1 MFERLSQDDISAALA
16 ELIALLGVK
25 EDMPVDD
32 LVALL
37 RNKDTEGCVQ
47 EIAAR
52 LGLPVRI
59 SLSYVPKDFRPGTS
73 NGFRTAALAQTD
85 WSGHGTG
92 GITAQVSVP
101 QHLPMLGTSALQGFP
116 VRVRVSESCYA
127 HPDSF
132 VAIMAH
138 ELSHVLLASLWSP
151 YKDSELHTDLV
162 PIVLGFRD
170 AVRRG
175 RKTINVAT
183 GGNTTTRRSTTY
195 GYLTDAQFDFACN
208 YVTGILQPY
217 QSDKRRLLSLMW
229 QVEGKLRNATSS
241 LATFRDYFRYLDSH
255 PPKRMTKEH
264 AERAVQLH
272 WHDYG
277 LEWENRITA
286 VRSKMESVEPF
297 ARAPIHH
304 RAGASEDPGAHLRA
318 HLRVLE
324 EASEELDDLIEAI
337 GNDERI
343 LGKYV
348 NVGFIHR
355 LWRTLWRRT

>member
-1 MFERLSQDDISAALA
+1 
-16 ELIALLGVK
+16 
-25 EDMPVDD
+25 
-32 LVALL
+32 LL
-37 RNKDTEGCVQ
+37 RNRDTEGCVQ
-47 EIAAR
+47 EIATR

-85 WSGHGTG
+85 WSGHGIG

-101 QHLPMLGTSALQGFP
+101 QSLPMFGTSGLQGFP
-116 VRVRVSESCYA
+116 IRVRVSESCYA
-127 HPDSF
+127 HPDTF

-151 YKDSELHTDLV
+151 HKDSELYTDLV

-183 GGNTTTRRSTTY
+183 SGSTTTRRSTTY

-208 YVTGILQPY
+208 YVTGILEPY
-217 QSDKRRLLSLMW
+217 QSDNRRLLSLMW
-229 QVEGKLRNATSS
+229 QLQVKLRNATSS
-241 LATFRDYFRYLDSH
+241 LATFRDYFRYLDAH

-272 WHDYG
+272 GHDHG

-286 VRSKMESVEPF
+286 VRNSMESVEPF
-297 ARAPIHH
+297 ARAPIHY
-304 RAGASEDPGAHLRA
+304 RASASEHLGARLRA
-318 HLRVLE
+318 DLSVLE
-324 EASEELDDLIEAI
+324 AASEELDNLIEAI
-337 GNDERI
+337 GKDERI

-348 NVGFIHR
+348 NVGFIRR
-355 LWRTLWRRT
+355 LWRTLWRRS